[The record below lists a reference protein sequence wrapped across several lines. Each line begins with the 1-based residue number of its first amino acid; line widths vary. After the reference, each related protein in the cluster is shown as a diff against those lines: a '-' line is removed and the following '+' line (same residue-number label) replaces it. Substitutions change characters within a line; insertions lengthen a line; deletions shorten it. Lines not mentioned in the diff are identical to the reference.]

1 MNKLAT
7 ILISVIIL
15 LAFSFCSAT
24 KDLSKENHPF
34 KVIKATYN
42 TWVGGQPGVKGI
54 NVVITIDNPEIH
66 LDSIFFRDKKTLLKK
81 DNSTE
86 SNIFIG
92 VFTQRNTVHDYI
104 LHENSSKE
112 YGNTPPKALLNIPI
126 ELKNNE
132 ALVSYLYKG
141 NIHYCKIKEIKE
153 VKSSVRY

>member
-7 ILISVIIL
+7 ILISGIIL
-15 LAFSFCSAT
+15 LSFSFCCAN
-24 KDLSKENHPF
+24 KNIAKENHPF

-54 NVVITIDNPEIH
+54 KVVITIDNPEIQ

-92 VFTQRNTVHDYI
+92 VFTHRNKEHDYI
-104 LHENSSKE
+104 LHENSGKE

-126 ELKNNE
+126 EIKNNE
-132 ALVSYLYKG
+132 ALVSYLHKG
-141 NIHYCKIKEIKE
+141 NIHYYKIEEIKE